1 MKQAAFAAVAGV
13 AGVVCLAGVAAAV
26 CLAVVV
32 AAVAVVAPAVVL
44 MAANWKLGY
53 LLTFL
58 NVVLA

>member
-1 MKQAAFAAVAGV
+1 MKQTAVAAVAAVAGV
-13 AGVVCLAGVAAAV
+13 AAVVV

-32 AAVAVVAPAVVL
+32 ASVAVVAPAVVL

-53 LLTFL
+53 LLTRLAFL